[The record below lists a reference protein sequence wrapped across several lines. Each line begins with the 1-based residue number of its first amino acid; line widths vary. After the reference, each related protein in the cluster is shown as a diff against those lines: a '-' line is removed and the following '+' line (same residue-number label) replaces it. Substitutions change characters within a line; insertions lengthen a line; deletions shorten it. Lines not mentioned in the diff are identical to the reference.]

1 MVGVPA
7 RGLLP
12 EAHRKVSARKIL
24 ATPVNPTFER
34 TDRDLKRIQKSK
46 HFLITSAQNNTEVN
60 HGFLRALEHWV
71 AERKGELL
79 IQPMRYKNPTSRKDP
94 QEERSA
100 DYWWAPEV
108 APYLVE
114 NDILLN
120 DHLAFMA
127 GMRIQA
133 TSSRPLGQLDSRS
146 KGRSAIYGHSQL
158 AMRTV
163 ATPQQRLPKLLYT
176 TGAVTK
182 KNYSSTKA
190 GNLAAFHHS
199 PSAIAVEIRGSRF
212 HAREVTWD
220 GEGFTDYDRRYTA
233 AGAEDAPPVLALVTG
248 DEHVWFHDPDVRK
261 ATYDAKDSVVAT
273 LRPPMIVRHDLFD
286 CYSVSPHHFQRRITR
301 AVKTREGWGS
311 LRRELDDTLRFMEA
325 TTPEGVKNVIVN
337 ANHHDQLFRWLQS
350 GEKYV
355 EPENLEL
362 YYWMNWQM
370 LAGARMTPNGVKHP
384 DPFELYAR
392 EYATLVDVL
401 WLGPDDSLVVGS
413 VELGMHG
420 HMGPN
425 GARGTVQNLSRIGL
439 RSIVG
444 HSHSPGIFEG
454 AYQVGTSS
462 RLRLEYNSGPSSWLN
477 THAVVHANHRRQMIH
492 IIDGHWRG

>member
-1 MVGVPA
+1 VTT
-7 RGLLP
+7 RKLL
-12 EAHRKVSARKIL
+12 AKSSD
-24 ATPVNPTFER
+24 PTFER
-34 TDRDLKRIQKSK
+34 SERDLKRIRKAQN
-46 HFLITSAQNNTEVN
+46 FAITCAQNNTAVDA
-60 HGFLRALEHWV
+60 GFLRALEHW
-71 AERKGELL
+71 ATRRKGELL

-94 QEERSA
+94 QEERTS

-108 APYLVE
+108 EPYLVE

-120 DHLAFMA
+120 EHLAFMA

-133 TSSRPLGQLDSRS
+133 TASQPLSQLDSRS
-146 KGRSAIYGHSQL
+146 RGRSAIYGHSKL
-158 AMRTV
+158 AMHTV
-163 ATPQQRLPKLLYT
+163 ATPHQKLPKLLYT

-182 KNYSSTKA
+182 KNYSMTKA

-199 PSAIAVEIRGSRF
+199 PSAVLVEIRGDRF

-220 GEGFTDYDRRYTA
+220 GVSFIDYDQQYRA
-233 AGAEDAPPVLALVTG
+233 DGFGPAPPVLALVTG
-248 DEHVWFHDPDVRK
+248 DEHAWFHDPKVRK
-261 ATYDAKDSVVAT
+261 ATYDARDSVVAT

-325 TTPEGVKNVIVN
+325 TTPEGAKNVIAN
-337 ANHHDQLFRWLQS
+337 SNHHDQLFRWLQS

-362 YYWMNWQM
+362 YYWLNWKM
-370 LAGARMTPNGVKHP
+370 LSEACMTEHGVRHP
-384 DPFELYAR
+384 DPFEMYAR
-392 EYATLVDVL
+392 EYGTLVDTQ

-420 HMGPN
+420 HLGPN
-425 GARGTVQNLSRIGL
+425 GTRGTVRNLSRVGL

-462 RLRLEYNSGPSSWLN
+462 RLRLEYNPGPSSWLN
-477 THAVVHANHRRQMIH
+477 THAVVHQNGRRQMIH
-492 IIDGHWRG
+492 VIDGYWRG